1 VGAIV
6 VSLAGVVAVVVSVE
20 VLVVDDVE
28 DSLPLSL
35 PPHAAVSVLNAITAA
50 TPAVTEKRRVVRV
63 WVMSLPSVSR
73 AVLKRST
80 RSQEGS
86 SMIRALKFSE

>member
-1 VGAIV
+1 V

-20 VLVVDDVE
+20 VLVLVDDVDE
-28 DSLPLSL
+28 SLLLSL

-80 RSQEGS
+80 HSQERS

>member
-20 VLVVDDVE
+20 VLVLVVDEVE
-28 DSLPLSL
+28 ESLLLPL

-50 TPAVTEKRRVVRV
+50 TPAVTEKRRVIRV
-63 WVMSLPSVSR
+63 WVMSLPH
-73 AVLKRST
+73 L
-80 RSQEGS
+80 
-86 SMIRALKFSE
+86 